1 MADTLPH
8 LKHWSFSVDIEGL
21 GWLTIDTPKA
31 PVNTLSRESITELDS
46 NVTAIEG
53 MIPAGVQVYV
63 ASTPVDFRKGA
74 TGLMALVRD
83 GGADPFSGAL
93 YVFRSKRA
101 DRIKAVWFDGT
112 GVCLFAKTLE
122 EAQFCWPRIGPAT
135 VRLNHTQLLALVD
148 GLDWKKVRPVAVR
161 RPQSMG

>member
-1 MADTLPH
+1 
-8 LKHWSFSVDIEGL
+8 
-21 GWLTIDTPKA
+21 
-31 PVNTLSRESITELDS
+31 
-46 NVTAIEG
+46 

-122 EAQFCWPRIGPAT
+122 ETQFCWPRIGPVT
-135 VRLNHTQLLALVD
+135 VRLNHAQLLALVD
-148 GLDWKKVRPVAVR
+148 GWTGR
-161 RPQSMG
+161 RSDRWL

>member
-1 MADTLPH
+1 
-8 LKHWSFSVDIEGL
+8 
-21 GWLTIDTPKA
+21 
-31 PVNTLSRESITELDS
+31 
-46 NVTAIEG
+46 

-63 ASTPVDFRKGA
+63 ASMPVDFRKGT

-101 DRIKAVWFDGT
+101 DRFDGT

-122 EAQFCWPRIGPAT
+122 DAQFCWPRIGPAT
-135 VRLNHTQLLALVD
+135 MQLNHAQLLALVD
-148 GLDWKKVRPVAVR
+148 GLDWKKVRPVAVK

>member
-1 MADTLPH
+1 
-8 LKHWSFSVDIEGL
+8 
-21 GWLTIDTPKA
+21 
-31 PVNTLSRESITELDS
+31 
-46 NVTAIEG
+46 

-101 DRIKAVWFDGT
+101 DRIKAVWWDGSGT
-112 GVCLFAKTLE
+112 CLFAKTLE
-122 EAQFCWPRIGPAT
+122 ETKFCWPKIALTR
-135 VRLNHTQLLALVD
+135 VRLNHAQLLALID
-148 GLDWKKVRPVAVR
+148 GLDWTKVRPVAVK
-161 RPQSMG
+161 RPESVG